1 VAAKRNQSGRR
12 RGVDE
17 EVSEKSPGNKAIPGF
32 CVLEKALSGLPE
44 PLGWKRMQ
52 KTDPVGATARILVRA
67 VNPKWKFRFTVIVT
81 LWKSG
86 SNQTAFARR
95 PHEF

>member
-1 VAAKRNQSGRR
+1 VAAKQNQSGRR

-44 PLGWKRMQ
+44 SSEWKRMQ
-52 KTDPVGATARILVRA
+52 ETDPLGTTVGILIRA
-67 VNPKWKFRFTVIVT
+67 VNPKWKFR
-81 LWKSG
+81 LEAQK
-86 SNQTAFARR
+86 Q
-95 PHEF
+95 